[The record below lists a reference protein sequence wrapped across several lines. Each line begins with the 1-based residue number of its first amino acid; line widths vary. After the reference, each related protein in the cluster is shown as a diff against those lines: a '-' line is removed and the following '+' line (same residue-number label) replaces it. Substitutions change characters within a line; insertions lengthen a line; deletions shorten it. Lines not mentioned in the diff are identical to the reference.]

1 MYLCQ
6 LFCHFADLSNNLQ
19 KLAVQV
25 IKKNMNEK
33 TLTMK
38 AIYKMLDID
47 NKR

>member
-6 LFCHFADLSNNLQ
+6 LFCHFADLSNNLE

-25 IKKNMNEK
+25 IKNMNEK

-38 AIYKMLDID
+38 TIYKMLDID